1 MRKDKVFV
9 EIKYMFANGEET
21 TVEVCGDF
29 EEVILELDRNLY
41 NNNHAETRRH
51 VSLSVFNEDKK
62 VFADIEA
69 GFEKQL
75 SDQVDMEILYKAI
88 SFLKPDEQELVKRI
102 YLDKGS
108 KSISDYA
115 RTVNL
120 SENVIKR

>member
-1 MRKDKVFV
+1 V
-9 EIKYMFANGEET
+9 EIKYTFANGEET

-29 EEVILELDRNLY
+29 EEIILELDRNLY